1 VADKLMAE
9 PKGPEMA
16 VVIVEVLEPPP
27 LVTLT
32 VCGDALMVKFGV
44 TPVTVRET
52 VVVDVVLP
60 AVPVT
65 VIE

>member
-1 VADKLMAE
+1 MAE
-9 PKGPEMA
+9 AKGPEMA
-16 VVIVEVLEPPP
+16 VVIVEVLETPP

-32 VCGDALMVKFGV
+32 VCGDALMVKFAV
-44 TPVTVRET
+44 TPVTVSET